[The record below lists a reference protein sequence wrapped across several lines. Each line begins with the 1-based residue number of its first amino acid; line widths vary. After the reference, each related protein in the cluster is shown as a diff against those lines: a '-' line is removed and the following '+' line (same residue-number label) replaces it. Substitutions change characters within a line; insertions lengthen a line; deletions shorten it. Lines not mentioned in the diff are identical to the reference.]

1 MTRILVVKDN
11 EKALGEGKHGKVYAC
26 SWQGQGDDQ
35 KRMVVKVPLGTNCP
49 QIILIEDYAHT
60 KGFFISTTATNAAPK
75 KRSSIVKGLT
85 LDISIEEK
93 TKTDVEDFKRE
104 WTIAK
109 LLWDNQG
116 GNTRHIAHYIA
127 FGLIDPQTPCLVMQ
141 RYAATLKEIMMTD
154 ENLNWQKVLEHVL
167 LAIDYITRVC
177 GVQHHDIR
185 TDNIMTDNI
194 MTDYGDWYVC
204 DFGEAKIEEGKS
216 KEEMR
221 REDINFFATN
231 LYKKLMEYKDTN
243 RLSEEIFI
251 EPKNKA
257 PYLYYLRQCA
267 TLQDLGLQFDEQK
280 KHEKQLKEQGLTE
293 EKDTGQAYWWY
304 NRSKA
309 PDKELY
315 EKVFVCPTI
324 R

>member
-1 MTRILVVKDN
+1 MTRILVVDN
-11 EKALGEGKHGKVYAC
+11 GKALGKGMHGEVYAC
-26 SWQGQGDDQ
+26 SWQDQGDDQ
-35 KRMVVKVPLGTNCP
+35 KLMVVKVPLGTNCP
-49 QIILIEDYAHT
+49 QIILIEDHAHT

-75 KRSSIVKGLT
+75 KLSSVFEKGKRPKLY
-85 LDISIEEK
+85 ISIEEK

-104 WTIAK
+104 WLIAK
-109 LLWDNQG
+109 LLWDNQEG
-116 GNTRHIAHYIA
+116 KPRHIAHYIA
-127 FGLIDPQTPCLVMQ
+127 FGLIDPQIPCLVMQ
-141 RYAATLKEIMMTD
+141 RYTATLKEIMMTD
-154 ENLNWQKVLEHVL
+154 KDLRWQTVLEHVL

-185 TDNIMTDNI
+185 TDNIMTY
-194 MTDYGDWYVC
+194 YGDWYVC

-243 RLSEEIFI
+243 RLSEEIFR

-267 TLQDLGLQFDEQK
+267 KLQDLGLQFDEQE
-280 KHEKQLKEQGLTE
+280 KHEEQLKEQGLTE
-293 EKDTGQAYWWY
+293 EKDTGQAEWWY

-315 EKVFVCPTI
+315 EKVFVRPTI
-324 R
+324 I